1 MAKKKKNK
9 SNPLLTD
16 KEQSELQDLING
28 MLNTASNLFEEYD
41 NLDLTE
47 LAKISG
53 SITQVHHDSPFL
65 DELFE
70 GDAWKRVIKNI
81 PVVPETP
88 KEDNDSK

>member
-16 KEQSELQDLING
+16 EEQNELQDLING

-47 LAKISG
+47 LANISG

-81 PVVPETP
+81 PTVPKP
-88 KEDNDSK
+88 PQEDDDTE